1 MPTRVAVGNNKY
13 CYTGPTCSIHG
24 QHWSKAAE
32 EKLNTAKKK
41 LEDARTYEEFTAVR
55 AEIDAAQAEYDLTS
69 DGYTKL
75 AERKNDEYTDEL
87 RARFAQARQDR
98 TTSENTAVQE
108 FLTSKTPAQRAA
120 EVFKTNDQE
129 KITLYLNDTDETVR
143 ANLALNKNLKIGQ
156 LNKLGFTDSE
166 RVQTN
171 VILNK
176 KTSPAILK
184 HLAKEGKTE
193 VVKEL
198 AKVQIQAR
206 EQEARKAAE
215 RKAKKEQKAQ
225 ETAAY
230 YRSYSYSGKGG
241 GK

>member
-13 CYTGPTCSIHG
+13 CYTGPTCRIHSH
-24 QHWSKAAE
+24 HWSKAAE
-32 EKLNTAKKK
+32 EKLDAAKKK
-41 LEDARTYEEFTAVR
+41 LEGARTYEEFTAVR

-75 AERKNDEYTDEL
+75 GERKNDEHTDEL
-87 RARFAQARQDR
+87 RARFARAKQDR
-98 TTSENTAVQE
+98 ATSENAAVRE
-108 FLTSKTPAQRAA
+108 FLASGTPAQRAA

-129 KITLYLNDTDETVR
+129 KIELYLNDTDETVR
-143 ANLALNKNLKIGQ
+143 ANLALNKNLKVIH
-156 LNKLGFTDSE
+156 LRRLSDSDSE

-171 VILNK
+171 VVLNS
-176 KTSPAILK
+176 KTSPVILT

-193 VVKEL
+193 TVKEL
-198 AKVQIQAR
+198 AKVQLQSR
-206 EQEARKAAE
+206 KEEARKAAE

>member
-120 EVFKTNDQE
+120 EV
-129 KITLYLNDTDETVR
+129 
-143 ANLALNKNLKIGQ
+143 LNKNLKIGQ